1 MVRITNYRRDF
12 SEDEFQFDDW
22 ADDIVEDYE
31 SSVRENEKITKKMS
45 QERLI
50 LHVWG
55 PFLQPIQIQCK
66 LNSCIL
72 NKKKLT
78 TRNGG
83 SDFDGHHRQWIKINP
98 RRRYR
103 RR

>member
-45 QERLI
+45 QERLKCSR
-50 LHVWG
+50 LGV
-55 PFLQPIQIQCK
+55 FSYSL
-66 LNSCIL
+66 
-72 NKKKLT
+72 
-78 TRNGG
+78 
-83 SDFDGHHRQWIKINP
+83 
-98 RRRYR
+98 
-103 RR
+103 

>member
-45 QERLI
+45 QESLKFFYLI
-50 LHVWG
+50 G
-55 PFLQPIQIQCK
+55 QRIRTI
-66 LNSCIL
+66 
-72 NKKKLT
+72 
-78 TRNGG
+78 
-83 SDFDGHHRQWIKINP
+83 
-98 RRRYR
+98 
-103 RR
+103 

>member
-45 QERLI
+45 QESLKSSLWLANESERSDWSNDFIRSLDFKREK
-50 LHVWG
+50 V
-55 PFLQPIQIQCK
+55 
-66 LNSCIL
+66 ND
-72 NKKKLT
+72 KKWWS
-78 TRNGG
+78 RFWRA
-83 SDFDGHHRQWIKINP
+83 S
-98 RRRYR
+98 
-103 RR
+103 

>member
-45 QERLI
+45 KESLKSSLWLARRSERSDRSYDSI
-50 LHVWG
+50 G
-55 PFLQPIQIQCK
+55 FLTGK
-66 LNSCIL
+66 S
-72 NKKKLT
+72 
-78 TRNGG
+78 
-83 SDFDGHHRQWIKINP
+83 
-98 RRRYR
+98 
-103 RR
+103 

>member
-31 SSVRENEKITKKMS
+31 SSVRETEKITKKMS

-50 LHVWG
+50 LHVWL
-55 PFLQPIQIQCK
+55 PFLQPKQI
-66 LNSCIL
+66 
-72 NKKKLT
+72 
-78 TRNGG
+78 
-83 SDFDGHHRQWIKINP
+83 
-98 RRRYR
+98 
-103 RR
+103 